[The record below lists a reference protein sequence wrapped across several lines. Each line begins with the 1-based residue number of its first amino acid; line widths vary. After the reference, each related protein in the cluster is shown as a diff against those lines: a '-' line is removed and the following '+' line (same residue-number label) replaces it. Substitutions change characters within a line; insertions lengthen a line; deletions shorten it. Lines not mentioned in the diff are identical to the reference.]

1 MTERKAVEAVEDP
14 VTVESLAADL
24 RALGVEA
31 GETLLVHV
39 SVSAL
44 GWVAGGAQAVVEALQ
59 RTVTEAGT
67 LVVPTF
73 TAQYTDPAAWSNPP
87 VPDEWVDS
95 MPERMPAFRPAVA
108 PTRSVGAV
116 PECLRSYPKAV
127 RSRHPTYSF
136 TAWGAD
142 AGEVV
147 ADHPY
152 DDGLG
157 EESPLAS
164 VYDRD
169 GSVLLLGVG
178 HGVDTSLHLAE
189 YRADFPKER
198 ARHRAPVLQ
207 DGERTTVH
215 FEDIETNTDD
225 FEQLGAEF
233 EKSVGLT
240 TGDVG
245 AATARLVSQQR
256 LVDFA
261 VEWFETNR

>member
-1 MTERKAVEAVEDP
+1 MTEREAVEAVDDP
-14 VTVESLAADL
+14 VTVETLVGDL
-24 RALGVEA
+24 RGLGVEA
-31 GETLLVHV
+31 GETLLVHS
-39 SVSAL
+39 SVSSL

-59 RTVTEAGT
+59 RTVTEDGT

-73 TAQYTDPAAWSNPP
+73 TAQYTDPAKWSNPP
-87 VPDEWVDS
+87 VPDEWVET
-95 MPERMPAFRPAVA
+95 MPERMPTFRPAVT

-116 PECLRSYPKAV
+116 PECFRSYPEAV
-127 RSRHPTYSF
+127 RSRHPTWSF
-136 TAWGAD
+136 AAWGAD
-142 AGEVV
+142 AEAIV

-152 DDGLG
+152 ENGLG
-157 EESPLAS
+157 EASPLGA

-178 HGVDTSLHLAE
+178 HAVDTSLHLAE
-189 YRADFPKER
+189 YRAAFPKER
-198 ARHRAPVLQ
+198 VSHRVPVLE
-207 DGERTTVH
+207 DGERTMVEL
-215 FEDIETNTDD
+215 EDIETNTDD

-233 EKSVGLT
+233 EKSVGPT

-245 AATARLVSQQR
+245 AATARLVPQQR